1 MIKSKASKKR
11 KDAMP
16 PRKHELGK
24 PIFNSERSASVFK
37 KVVAVMDP
45 TTSNPRLRAVRS
57 PLMDWDLI
65 GIIGWVEIQEAQ
77 WQARQ
82 SLRMRYI
89 DKIIHREEIETREE
103 HIFGQEKKLV

>member
-1 MIKSKASKKR
+1 
-11 KDAMP
+11 MP

-57 PLMDWDLI
+57 PLMGDHDV
-65 GIIGWVEIQEAQ
+65 GA
-77 WQARQ
+77 
-82 SLRMRYI
+82 
-89 DKIIHREEIETREE
+89 ET
-103 HIFGQEKKLV
+103 FY